1 MPTRRGN
8 IGNPVAR
15 SPLLRKG
22 GAHQR
27 ARSGERQR
35 QRADLGTAMEQWR
48 EEETIDLDNEDRLDD
63 QEDADSRRTSQCP
76 ARFGRL

>member
-1 MPTRRGN
+1 MPTRRRI

-27 ARSGERQR
+27 TRSGERQR
-35 QRADLGTAMEQWR
+35 QTSDLEAALGQWR
-48 EEETIDLDNEDRLDD
+48 EEEAE
-63 QEDADSRRTSQCP
+63 AASDSDGSERS
-76 ARFGRL
+76 GE

>member
-1 MPTRRGN
+1 MPTRRRI

-27 ARSGERQR
+27 ARSGERQL
-35 QRADLGTAMEQWR
+35 QRADLEAALGQWR
-48 EEETIDLDNEDRLDD
+48 EELEIAFDSDASSQLVDREQSTHTETRR
-63 QEDADSRRTSQCP
+63 ADS
-76 ARFGRL
+76 A